1 MKNLFKKF
9 YDLIMT
15 NKYKKVL
22 LVLLPVILCLVV
34 LLILTSSGFMK
45 AKVGNGAI
53 TDVNVST
60 CGTMTLSDSNPI
72 NLQNSYPMTDNRGL
86 QTTPYTFT
94 ITNTCDVSSSFM
106 VYLVILGDSEI
117 DPSLVK
123 YNLDTTASTGLV
135 TTLEER
141 TFKDGIKSQFQTKTG
156 KTVSKVY
163 LLDTHTLTKGTS
175 QTFNLRMWL
184 DKDVG
189 NEIINKNFIV
199 TIAVADDNSSIA
211 K

>member
-1 MKNLFKKF
+1 MFKKF

-22 LVLLPVILCLVV
+22 LVLLPVILSLVV

-106 VYLVILGDSEI
+106 VYLVVFSDSEI
-117 DPSLVK
+117 DASNVK
-123 YNLDTTASTGLV
+123 YNLDTTGKTELIANLP
-135 TTLEER
+135 ER
-141 TFKDGIKSQFQTKTG
+141 TMNTSVKNQLITKIGKSTI
-156 KTVSKVY
+156 SKVY
-163 LLDTHTLTKGTS
+163 ALDTKSLAKGTS